1 MVKKLKMS
9 KRFLVREIQNN
20 VTDLAVLA
28 TADRPYRYMLT
39 HWYVLLTPRKLDSY
53 VCMYVGTY
61 VRTYVRMYVRTY
73 VCMYVCLSVCMYVCV
88 DVCMCVCV
96 SVM

>member
-9 KRFLVREIQNN
+9 KRFLVRETQNN

-61 VRTYVRMYVRTY
+61 VRTYVRTYVCMYVRTY
-73 VCMYVCLSVCMYVCV
+73 VCMCVCLSVCMYVW
-88 DVCMCVCV
+88 MCVCV
-96 SVM
+96 CL